1 MESLNNFFI
10 MSGPNVIES
19 EEHTMSMAR
28 KLKDI
33 YSKYDIHYFFKT
45 SFDKANRSS
54 LNSYRGVGFEE
65 GLRILKRVKDE
76 LNIPIIT
83 DIHESWQAK
92 PVSEVADIIQI
103 PAFLCRQTDLL
114 KAAAETGKI
123 IQVKKGQF
131 CSAEQMHKCKEKII
145 EFGNPN
151 VILCE
156 RGNSFGYQD
165 LVVDPRNLIWLKS
178 DTNLVSMDIT
188 HCLQTPSQKSADG
201 TVKCGGYRD
210 LIPYMGKMA
219 ICLGVNGIFMEVHDN
234 PDEALCDGP
243 TQWPLD
249 KLEWLLD
256 FLDISKNIDKSIDI
270 AIPCRLKSTR
280 LENKPLIKIN
290 NEYIINKTIHQVQKS
305 KHNININVMTD
316 STQISDI
323 LPHNVNCILN
333 CKEYSNGIY
342 RISDNLTNIKSNYLL
357 IIHGDQP
364 YLNYKN
370 IDIMLEYFF
379 NNKLNDNEILMGYTE
394 INEDSSNDSSI
405 AKIVTN
411 TDNYLMYISR
421 SKIPHN
427 FTNSQKI
434 LYKKGV
440 SLLIIP
446 KNKILDYKNIE
457 MSNLQIAEDNEWIKF
472 IDTLDCKI
480 KCIELFDVEQ
490 DLNNKQDYEY
500 LLKKYNEY

>member
-1 MESLNNFFI
+1 MESLNKFFV

-145 EFGNPN
+145 AFGNPN

-256 FLDISKNIDKSIDI
+256 FLDILQKN
-270 AIPCRLKSTR
+270 
-280 LENKPLIKIN
+280 
-290 NEYIINKTIHQVQKS
+290 
-305 KHNININVMTD
+305 
-316 STQISDI
+316 
-323 LPHNVNCILN
+323 
-333 CKEYSNGIY
+333 
-342 RISDNLTNIKSNYLL
+342 
-357 IIHGDQP
+357 
-364 YLNYKN
+364 
-370 IDIMLEYFF
+370 
-379 NNKLNDNEILMGYTE
+379 
-394 INEDSSNDSSI
+394 
-405 AKIVTN
+405 
-411 TDNYLMYISR
+411 
-421 SKIPHN
+421 
-427 FTNSQKI
+427 
-434 LYKKGV
+434 
-440 SLLIIP
+440 
-446 KNKILDYKNIE
+446 
-457 MSNLQIAEDNEWIKF
+457 
-472 IDTLDCKI
+472 
-480 KCIELFDVEQ
+480 
-490 DLNNKQDYEY
+490 
-500 LLKKYNEY
+500 